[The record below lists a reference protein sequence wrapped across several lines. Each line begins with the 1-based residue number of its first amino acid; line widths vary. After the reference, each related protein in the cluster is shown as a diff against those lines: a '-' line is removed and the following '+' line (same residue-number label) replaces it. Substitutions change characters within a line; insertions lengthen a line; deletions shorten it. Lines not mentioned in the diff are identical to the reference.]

1 MFIFASVLLSY
12 RHVYLCSNN
21 ATSSMILNS
30 FAQQIVTVIAASLL
44 LSYHKLA
51 TVTAASLLL
60 SLPHLFR
67 STAFGVTVTATS
79 LCTATAICH
88 CHRHI
93 SCKLPC
99 SLAMLLYQNWAI
111 RGISFAQR
119 ASVARYLSFRP
130 SGDAG
135 ARRTKQ
141 RPQTAPS
148 GAFCSATTNL

>member
-60 SLPHLFR
+60 SLPHLIC
-67 STAFGVTVTATS
+67 STAFAVTVTATS

-88 CHRHI
+88 CHRHM

-99 SLAMLLYQNWAI
+99 SLANQNWAI